1 MKYAEPILQIHIR
14 ERSHVT
20 RTRYQTHSMMLFDLN
35 FKLYFSGLSVDE
47 LELYGASGENKPMVS
62 ILAQG

>member
-1 MKYAEPILQIHIR
+1 MKYAESILQIHIR

-35 FKLYFSGLSVDE
+35 FKLYFSRLSVDE
-47 LELYGASGENKPMVS
+47 LEL
-62 ILAQG
+62 